1 MNPTELPEK
10 QFKLYRE
17 ILKRYKVSFTPL
29 TIRGHHLEILQVDDL
44 EPLLAGKDPFKDVE
58 SFPFWVKLWEASLVL
73 ADLMAS
79 LPPRPGQ
86 TLLELGAGL
95 AAPGLAAAAAGYQVT
110 LSDYEQ
116 HILNFQKINAAAS
129 EVQERVAH
137 TLLDWLKPPPELPQ
151 FDTII
156 GAEILFRE
164 TFFAPLLTIFRQY
177 LKPGGVIYLAHDV
190 RRKSLPKFLIQAEKH
205 FEVAVSKRTMR
216 TEDKEHIIIVN
227 RLTPRE

>member
-17 ILKRYKVSFTPL
+17 ILKRYQVSFTPV
-29 TIRGHHLEILQVDDL
+29 TVRGHHLEILQVDDI

-58 SFPFWVKLWEASLVL
+58 SFPFWVKLWEASLAL

-79 LPPRPGQ
+79 LPPKPGQ

-95 AAPGLAAAAAGYQVT
+95 AAPGLAAAAAGYEVT

-116 HILNFQKINAAAS
+116 YILNFQKVNAAAS
-129 EVQERVAH
+129 KVEERVH
-137 TLLDWLKPPPELPQ
+137 HILLDWLKPPKELPQ
-151 FDTII
+151 YDTII

-164 TFFAPLLTIFRQY
+164 TFFEPLLTIFRQY
-177 LKPGGVIYLAHDV
+177 LKPDGVIYLAHDV

-205 FEVAVSKRTMR
+205 FVVAVSKRTLR
-216 TEDKEHIIIVN
+216 TEDKELTIIVN
-227 RLTPRE
+227 RLTPRR

>member
-1 MNPTELPEK
+1 MDPTTLPEK
-10 QFKLYRE
+10 QFALYRE
-17 ILKRYKVSFTPL
+17 ILKRYKVSFSPL
-29 TIRGHHLEILQVDDL
+29 TVRDHHLEILQVDDL

-58 SFPFWVKLWEASLVL
+58 SFPFWVKLWEASLAL

-79 LPPRPGQ
+79 LPPKPGQ

-95 AAPGLAAAAAGYQVT
+95 GAPGLAAAAAGYEVT

-116 HILNFQKINAAAS
+116 YILNFQKVNAAAS
-129 EVQERVAH
+129 SVEGRVRH
-137 TLLDWLKPPPELPQ
+137 VLLDWLAPPKELPQ

-164 TFFAPLLTIFRQY
+164 TFFEPLITIFRQY

-190 RRKSLPKFLIQAEKH
+190 RRKSLPTFLVQAEKH
-205 FEVAVSKRTMR
+205 FVVAVSKRTLR
-216 TEDKEHIIIVN
+216 TEDKELTIIIN
-227 RLTPRE
+227 RLTPRT